1 MERKRKLD
9 TKNLEQCFLG
19 IIMIYIIT
27 YLAVVSNIELCIDLD
42 ACILEYPVV
51 FRRTVDQ

>member
-27 YLAVVSNIELCIDLD
+27 YLAVVSNIE
-42 ACILEYPVV
+42 
-51 FRRTVDQ
+51 